1 VAAFRIDPCA
11 GRGAFALVGELDMLS
26 AQACLEALAGPACKG
41 ELWLDASSLTFVDSS
56 GIRTLVML
64 GRLGGGIRLSSVRP
78 NVRRAL
84 EIVGIDEGAGIRI
97 ED

>member
-1 VAAFRIDPCA
+1 VVAFRIDPCN
-11 GRGAFALVGELDMLS
+11 GRGVFALVGELDMLS
-26 AQACLEALAGPACKG
+26 AEACLETLSGPARTG

-64 GRLGGGIRLSSVRP
+64 GRLGDGIRLSSVRP

-84 EIVGIDEGAGIRI
+84 EIVGIDDGAGIKI